1 MIPRVA
7 DVLVRIL
14 DRDLSESREVPG
26 EVVEVELLRLLLV
39 DQPVVV
45 VLRGEEGVDQ
55 SLADRI
61 VSDLEIRE
69 SRCFSGSAPF
79 PSLVRI

>member
-69 SRCFSGSAPF
+69 PRCFRGSSPF
-79 PSLVRI
+79 PSLV

>member
-14 DRDLSESREVPG
+14 DRDLSESREVSG

-61 VSDLEIRE
+61 VSDLQITLLQFGQLMKVTYL
-69 SRCFSGSAPF
+69 SKD
-79 PSLVRI
+79 

>member
-61 VSDLEIRE
+61 VSDLKISQ
-69 SRCFSGSAPF
+69 SR
-79 PSLVRI
+79 

>member
-79 PSLVRI
+79 PRLDRI